1 MYRKPTHTGKYLD
14 FQSNHPVAHKRAVV
28 SSLLTRAKRIC
39 KDGNNLEAELKIVR
53 RELSGNGYPQH
64 FVERIEKQ
72 ILQPKA
78 ANRKVFTTTAGI
90 PYVRGISEAL
100 ARIFADYDL
109 RIGHVPASKLRNE
122 LVKVKDP
129 LPDNRFPGVVY
140 RVPCADCNH
149 VYIGETG
156 KFPRRMKEHERD
168 VKQKKVASNAIA
180 EHAHKHQHDIDWDNA
195 AILCKERNVTSRLL
209 LESSF
214 IQTHSDTMNRNE
226 GTLPLIYM
234 RSLRHK
240 LHL

>member
-122 LVKVKDP
+122 LVKKSRTRCPIIVSP
-129 LPDNRFPGVVY
+129 VLSIVSPAPIATMF
-140 RVPCADCNH
+140 
-149 VYIGETG
+149 TS
-156 KFPRRMKEHERD
+156 
-168 VKQKKVASNAIA
+168 VKQENSP
-180 EHAHKHQHDIDWDNA
+180 
-195 AILCKERNVTSRLL
+195 
-209 LESSF
+209 
-214 IQTHSDTMNRNE
+214 E
-226 GTLPLIYM
+226 G
-234 RSLRHK
+234 
-240 LHL
+240 